1 MEACPVD
8 AIRMDTGIH
17 PEVYQPDPRLFI
29 EDKETLMQRSVDLE
43 KHGKEGLYRLH
54 MEKMQKLEKSK

>member
-1 MEACPVD
+1 
-8 AIRMDTGIH
+8 MDTGIH

-43 KHGKEGLYRLH
+43 KHGKEGLYKLH